1 MGVGG
6 HVGRKSQF
14 TVDASSVQGNEG
26 AAVTFRKITI
36 AQRDKY
42 LSDPD
47 YGDAQIVGDHI
58 ADWSGIVD
66 DDGNEI
72 PSPKDE
78 PGVIASLYVDELR
91 ALVMLLFQGP
101 DGEHAKN

>member
-1 MGVGG
+1 M
-6 HVGRKSQF
+6 
-14 TVDASSVQGNEG
+14 SVQGNEG

-78 PGVIASLYVDELR
+78 PGVTATLYLDEMR
-91 ALVMLLFQGP
+91 ALALLFWQGP
-101 DGEHAKN
+101 EGPNAKN